1 MLLDHCLCVCP
12 VGNVGVLWPNG
23 WMDQDETW
31 RGGRPRP
38 WPHGVRWGSS
48 SSPKRAQPPNFQP
61 MSVVAKRLD
70 GSRPL
75 RTKVGLGPGH
85 IVLDGD
91 PAPPYPT
98 KRGAQPP
105 IFGPSVVAKWSP
117 ISATAE
123 HLFVLILCCSIF
135 VFGMNVCSCYVRFSF
150 FSISQDWLGRTSPSG
165 L

>member
-1 MLLDHCLCVCP
+1 MLWDHCLSVLSVCI
-12 VGNVGVLWPNG
+12 VDVLWPNG
-23 WMDQDETW
+23 WMGQDETW

-38 WPHGVRWGSS
+38 WPHGVRSSS
-48 SSPKRAQPPNFQP
+48 SSPKGSQPPNFHP

-70 GSRPL
+70 GSRMPL

-91 PAPPYPT
+91 PTPPYPT

-105 IFGPSVVAKWSP
+105 IFAPSVVAKRSP

-135 VFGMNVCSCYVRFSF
+135 VFGMNVSSCYVSFSF